1 VGARRSS
8 PSCAPPAT
16 ASTAAAYTAL
26 VVVLRRAGLR
36 IHRALALG
44 KADLDELR
52 GAVLVRHVKGG
63 RRREVGMDK

>member
-1 VGARRSS
+1 
-8 PSCAPPAT
+8 
-16 ASTAAAYTAL
+16 L

-36 IHRALALG
+36 IHGALALG

-52 GAVLVRHVKGG
+52 GSGLVRHVKGG